1 MRTQESGDL
10 LLTME
15 GICKSFSG
23 VKVLEDVSLR
33 LRKGS
38 VHALVG
44 ENGAGKST
52 LMKIL
57 TGMYDDYEGTITL
70 DGKAVRFPDE
80 RAALNAGISIVAQEL
95 TPIPDLT
102 IAENIF
108 IGREPTRF
116 KGIISY
122 KKLYEMTRKLMNTLG
137 LDYDPRT
144 KMWELSVAETQMVE
158 IIKAISRDS
167 RLIVMDEP
175 TSALTDA
182 ETRYLFGQI
191 EQLRAKD
198 ISIIFISHKFDEIFR
213 ICDEVTVLRDGKF
226 IGSQPIENLD
236 QDKIVTMMVGR
247 EISDIYPTLSP
258 SGDTV
263 AFEVSNLGRSDKF
276 KNVSFQ
282 VKKGEIVGISGIMGA
297 GRTEVARAIFGLD
310 RLDVGEIMLDGEKL
324 VIRSPKDAIKKGIAM
339 ASEDRKNLGL
349 VLVKSIKDN
358 ISLPNMDIFSRRWVI
373 KSKKLQNEAK
383 AISAKL
389 SIKAPSLD
397 TDAGN
402 LSGGNQQKVVLAKWL
417 VRSLK
422 LLILDEPTRGI
433 DVGAK
438 TEIYR
443 LMRDLAKEGLPILMI
458 SSELPEVIGMS
469 HRVLVMAEGRIQG
482 ELSREQATQENIMQ
496 LIVAAGKEE
505 HESGEATR

>member
-1 MRTQESGDL
+1 MRTRESRDIL
-10 LLTME
+10 LAME
-15 GICKSFSG
+15 GITKSFSG
-23 VKVLEDVSLR
+23 VKVLDGVSLQ
-33 LRKGS
+33 LKKGS

-57 TGMYDDYEGTITL
+57 TGMYDDYQGTITL
-70 DGKAVRFPDE
+70 EGKPIRFPDE

-108 IGREPTRF
+108 IGREPTTRF
-116 KGIISY
+116 KGIISR
-122 KKLYEMTRKLMNTLG
+122 KKLYEQTRELINKLG
-137 LDYDPRT
+137 LAYDPHT
-144 KMWELSVAETQMVE
+144 KMRELSVAETQMVE

-175 TSALTDA
+175 TSALTEA
-182 ETRYLFGQI
+182 ETHYLFGQI
-191 EQLRAKD
+191 EQLRDQGIA
-198 ISIIFISHKFDEIFR
+198 IVFISHKFDEIFR

-226 IGSQPIENLD
+226 IGSQPIGELD

-247 EISDIYPTLSP
+247 QISDIYPPLLP
-258 SGDTV
+258 PGDPV
-263 AFEVSNLGRSDKF
+263 VFEANGLTRAGEF
-276 KNVSFQ
+276 KDVSFRIR
-282 VKKGEIVGISGIMGA
+282 KGEIVGVSGIMGA

-310 RLDVGEIMLDGEKL
+310 RLDAGEIKLAGEKL
-324 VIRSPKDAIKKGIAM
+324 KIRTPRDAIRKGIAM
-339 ASEDRKNLGL
+339 VSEDRKQLGL
-349 VLVKSIKDN
+349 VLVRSIKDN
-358 ISLPNMDIFSRRWVI
+358 IALPNMDRFARGWVI
-373 KSKKLQNEAK
+373 KRGKLREEAK
-383 AISAKL
+383 QISAKL
-389 SIKAPSLD
+389 SVKASSLD
-397 TDAGN
+397 IEAGN

-443 LMRDLAKEGLPILMI
+443 LIRDLASEGLPILMI

-482 ELSREQATQENIMQ
+482 ELPREQATQENIMQ
-496 LIVAAGKEE
+496 LIVAAAKE
-505 HESGEATR
+505 H